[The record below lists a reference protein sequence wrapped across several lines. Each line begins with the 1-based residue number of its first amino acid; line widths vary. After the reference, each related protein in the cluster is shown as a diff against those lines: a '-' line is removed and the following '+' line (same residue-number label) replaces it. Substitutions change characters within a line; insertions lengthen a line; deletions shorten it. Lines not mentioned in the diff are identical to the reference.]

1 MGGRGAVSV
10 ATPSLPSNAGQSWSI
25 RVVAGVCGLG
35 VRFAHLA
42 GPTAIFPRHPTHHR
56 NPQQNNGW
64 HKGGVVIGYC
74 PLYTVL
80 GLNTCS
86 KHKNHLNKEV

>member
-25 RVVAGVCGLG
+25 RVFAGVCGLG

-42 GPTAIFPRHPTHHR
+42 GPAAVIPRHPITIA
-56 NPQQNNGW
+56 NPN
-64 HKGGVVIGYC
+64 
-74 PLYTVL
+74 
-80 GLNTCS
+80 
-86 KHKNHLNKEV
+86 